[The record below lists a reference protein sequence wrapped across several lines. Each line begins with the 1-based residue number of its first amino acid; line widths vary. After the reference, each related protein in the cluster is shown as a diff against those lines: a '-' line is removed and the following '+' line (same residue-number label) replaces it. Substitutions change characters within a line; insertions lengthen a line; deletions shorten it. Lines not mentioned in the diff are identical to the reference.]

1 MTNISGNCLTYSK
14 SPTQTTLLLE
24 LLRALASLCKQ
35 ELYER
40 ILYMSI
46 KDERLILL
54 GQKIKQ
60 LRKSKKVSQLNLS
73 IKLDITREHLSKLER
88 GVAYPSVKILFSILD
103 ALNLDINNIF
113 NIKP

>member
-1 MTNISGNCLTYSK
+1 
-14 SPTQTTLLLE
+14 
-24 LLRALASLCKQ
+24 
-35 ELYER
+35 
-40 ILYMSI
+40 MST

>member
-1 MTNISGNCLTYSK
+1 
-14 SPTQTTLLLE
+14 
-24 LLRALASLCKQ
+24 
-35 ELYER
+35 
-40 ILYMSI
+40 MST

-88 GVAYPSVKILFSILD
+88 GVAYPSVKILFAILD

>member
-1 MTNISGNCLTYSK
+1 
-14 SPTQTTLLLE
+14 
-24 LLRALASLCKQ
+24 
-35 ELYER
+35 
-40 ILYMSI
+40 MSI

-60 LRKSKKVSQLNLS
+60 LRKTKKVSQLNLS

-88 GVAYPSVKILFSILD
+88 GVAYPSVKILFSIRD